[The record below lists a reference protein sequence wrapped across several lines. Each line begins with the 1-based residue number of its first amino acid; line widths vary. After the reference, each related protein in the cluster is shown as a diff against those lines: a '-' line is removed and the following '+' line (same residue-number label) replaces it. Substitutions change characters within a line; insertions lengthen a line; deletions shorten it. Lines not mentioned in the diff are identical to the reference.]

1 MYTKTDIADEALLM
15 LGEDAVGN
23 VETSTTDP
31 ARAIN
36 ATWNF
41 TAREVINEFP
51 WRELVQEVLLAVH
64 PDDTLN
70 DEKRY
75 QLPGDCLRLLDVGDP
90 DEIAVEY
97 RTEAGFLILPAGT
110 TTEELFVRYLIDKT
124 EPADWSQD
132 LATCM
137 AYKLAA
143 KIATRL
149 TGDARAKA
157 ADIEA
162 RYLGKILPEAKFRQ
176 SFDTHSEN
184 YRPETSTFNAIRG
197 PRFYP

>member
-1 MYTKTDIADEALLM
+1 VYTKTEIANEALLL
-15 LGEDAVGN
+15 LGEDAVAN

-36 ATWNF
+36 ATWDF

-51 WRELVQEVLLAVH
+51 WRDLVHEAELAVH

-70 DEKRY
+70 EEKRY
-75 QLPGDCLRLLDVGDP
+75 QLPGDCLRLLHVGDP
-90 DEIAVEY
+90 DELAVQY
-97 RTEAGFLILPAGT
+97 RTEEGFIILPAGT
-110 TTEELFVRYLIDKT
+110 TIESLFVRYLIDKT
-124 EPADWSQD
+124 DPGEWPHD

-149 TGDARAKA
+149 TGDSRGKA
-157 ADIEA
+157 ADILA
-162 RYLGKILPEAKFRQ
+162 RYNRDILPDAQFRQ
-176 SFDTHSEN
+176 SIDTHTES
-184 YRPETSTFNAIRG
+184 YRPETSSLRASRG